1 MKEPSPPP
9 IRNESTD
16 TTRQESGRILL
27 VEDRLSLREML
38 MEFLTESGFAVVPA
52 GTVQE
57 GLRVYHRGY
66 YHLLLIDLKLPDGS
80 GLDFLKAVRQ
90 VRPAQPIILMTAYGT
105 IEDSVQ
111 AMKLGAV
118 DFIQKP
124 IDLIQ
129 LRHLIRRNI
138 EFERLQ
144 TEVLLYRQEFQQN
157 MRLPEMI
164 SCSRAMADVARQ
176 IQKIAGTDATVL
188 LMGESGTGKELF
200 ARTIHQ
206 LSGRRTGPWVEVNCA
221 AIPETLMENE
231 LFGHMRGSY
240 TGAESTTRG
249 KFELASGGTLF
260 LDEIGEMPLA
270 IQSKLLKALEE
281 KRIVPIGGNQPI
293 QVDVRIVAAT
303 NRDLEQAVEHKTF
316 RSDLYFRLAQFP
328 LRIPPL
334 RERPEDILPLA
345 RHFLAEA
352 VRRYHKSAAKLDPAV
367 ESLLLHQ
374 TWPGNVRELKNLME
388 RAVIV
393 DEDGLIET
401 TDAFPDCPM
410 PDLRATA
417 VSVREVLA
425 LGLEGWL
432 RRRDAELEKAA
443 IAAVRAEVGDDR
455 AILAA
460 ALQIS
465 PRTLNAKL
473 RRYFAAEDA
482 AIPIEPPDRGPA
494 APDRD

>member
-1 MKEPSPPP
+1 MDPTGEE
-9 IRNESTD
+9 R
-16 TTRQESGRILL
+16 GRILL

-38 MEFLTESGFAVVPA
+38 SDFLAEAGFDVAAA
-52 GTVQE
+52 GTVHD
-57 GLRVYHRGY
+57 GLRLFHQGY
-66 YHLLLIDLKLPDGS
+66 YHLVLMDLKLPDGN
-80 GLDFLKAVRQ
+80 GLDFLKVVRQ
-90 VRPAQPIILMTAYGT
+90 VRPAQPVILMTAYGT

-124 IDLIQ
+124 VDLVQ
-129 LRHLIRRNI
+129 LRHLIRRSI

-144 TEVLLYRQEFQQN
+144 TEVLLYRQEFQHN

-176 IQKIAGTDATVL
+176 IQKIAVTDATVL
-188 LMGESGTGKELF
+188 LTGESGTGKELF

-206 LSGRRTGPWVEVNCA
+206 LSGRRSGPWVEVNCA

-260 LDEIGEMPLA
+260 LDEIGEMPLPV
-270 IQSKLLKALEE
+270 QSKLLKALEE
-281 KRIVPIGGNQPI
+281 KRIVPIGGSQPI

-303 NRDLEQAVEHKTF
+303 NRDLEQAVDHKSF

-328 LRIPPL
+328 LRIPAL
-334 RERPEDILPLA
+334 RERPEDVLPLA
-345 RHFLAEA
+345 RHFLTEA
-352 VRRYHKSAAKLDPAV
+352 ARRYHKPVARLEPAV
-367 ESLLLHQ
+367 ESLLLRQ
-374 TWPGNVRELKNLME
+374 PWPGNVRELKNLME

-393 DEDGLIET
+393 DEDGLIGAA
-401 TDAFPDCPM
+401 DVFPGCPS
-410 PDLRATA
+410 PDTPVTA
-417 VSVREVLA
+417 VSVREIMA

-432 RRRDAELEKAA
+432 RRRDAELEQAA
-443 IAAVRAEVGDDR
+443 IAAVMAEVGDDR
-455 AILAA
+455 ARLAD

-465 PRTLNAKL
+465 PRTLNVKL
-473 RRYFAAEDA
+473 RRYFSAEDSAATTGTPAEDA
-482 AIPIEPPDRGPA
+482 T
-494 APDRD
+494 APNDA